1 MTGERSS
8 AVPGSEVDEGCRDA
22 PTTFWGSSL
31 APTQLVERVGRG
43 EDAHM
48 DRPMTRYATTDDGVS
63 IAYQVVGEGPIDLV
77 FVHSFVSHVEVFW
90 ELPAFERFVGEL
102 SSWARV
108 ILFDKR
114 GVGLS
119 DRLSVIPTIEAR
131 LDDLRAVLDAVGSER
146 TLVVGNNDGGAL
158 AALFAATYPERT
170 LGLVLWRGGV
180 RTARAPDYPWGMSED
195 RFEERLRRRMVIWG
209 DESVGE
215 EAARMTFP
223 GIGERLAADPAFV
236 RWLTRLQ
243 RYAAS
248 PGDFA
253 RFSRVWFTTDARSVL
268 PLIQVP
274 AAVLMRIGWIDAYVQ
289 EARWTADQIPGA
301 QLVPVPGDGDDVYLG
316 DVGEV
321 AEAIRGFAQSIEEEH
336 AAFDRVLA
344 TVLFTDIVGSSER
357 AAELGDQAWK
367 QLVEQHHARV
377 RALLARYRGHEVDTA
392 GDGFFAT
399 FDGPGRAVRCAQAI
413 VRSVGTLG
421 IEVRAGVHT
430 GEVETIDGKAG
441 GLAVVIGAR
450 IGALAGASEVLGS
463 QTVRDLT
470 AGSGIVFED
479 AGEHELK
486 GVPDRWRVYRAAD

>member
-1 MTGERSS
+1 
-8 AVPGSEVDEGCRDA
+8 
-22 PTTFWGSSL
+22 
-31 APTQLVERVGRG
+31 
-43 EDAHM
+43 M

-170 LGLVLWRGGV
+170 LGLALWRGGI
-180 RTARAPDYPWGMSED
+180 RTARAPDYPWGLSED

-215 EAARMTFP
+215 EATRMAYP
-223 GIGERLAADPAFV
+223 GIGERLAGDPAFV
-236 RWLTRLQ
+236 RWRTRLE

-248 PGDFA
+248 PGDLA
-253 RFSRVWFTTDARSVL
+253 RFSRVWFTTDARSAL

-274 AAVLMRIGWIDAYVQ
+274 AAVVMRTGWIDAYVQ
-289 EARWTADQIPGA
+289 EAKWTADQIPGA
-301 QLVPVPGDGDDVYLG
+301 QLVAVPGDGDDVYFG

-321 AEAIRGFAQSIEEEH
+321 AEAIQGFAQSIEEEH

-357 AAELGDQAWK
+357 AAELGDRAWK
-367 QLVEQHHARV
+367 QVVEQHHARV

-421 IEVRAGVHT
+421 IELRAGVHT
-430 GEVETIDGKAG
+430 GEVETINGKAG

-450 IGALAGASEVLGS
+450 IGALAGGSEVLGS

-486 GVPDRWRVYRAAD
+486 GVPERWRVYRAAH

>member
-1 MTGERSS
+1 MPP
-8 AVPGSEVDEGCRDA
+8 V
-22 PTTFWGSSL
+22 
-31 APTQLVERVGRG
+31 
-43 EDAHM
+43 
-48 DRPMTRYATTDDGVS
+48 DRPVTRYATTEDDVH

-90 ELPAFERFVGEL
+90 ELPAFERFVVEL

-170 LGLVLWRGGV
+170 LGLALWRGGV
-180 RTARAPDYPWGMSED
+180 RTARAPDYPWGLSEGQ
-195 RFEERLRRRMVIWG
+195 FEERLRRRMVIWG
-209 DESVGE
+209 DESLGE
-215 EAARMTFP
+215 EATRMAYP
-223 GIGERLAADPAFV
+223 GIGERLAGDPTFV
-236 RWLTRLQ
+236 RWRTRLQ

-248 PGDFA
+248 PGDLA

-274 AAVLMRIGWIDAYVQ
+274 AAVVMRTGWIDAYVQ

-357 AAELGDQAWK
+357 AAELGDRAWR

-399 FDGPGRAVRCAQAI
+399 FDGPGRSVRCAEAI

-441 GLAVVIGAR
+441 GLAVVIGSR
-450 IGALAGASEVLGS
+450 IGGLAEPSEVLAS

-470 AGSGIVFED
+470 AGSGIAFED

-486 GVPDRWRVYRAAD
+486 GVPDRWRLYRVMA

>member
-1 MTGERSS
+1 
-8 AVPGSEVDEGCRDA
+8 
-22 PTTFWGSSL
+22 
-31 APTQLVERVGRG
+31 
-43 EDAHM
+43 M
-48 DRPMTRYATTDDGVS
+48 DRPMTRYVTTDDGVS
-63 IAYQVVGEGPIDLV
+63 IAHQVLGEGPIDLV

-131 LDDLRAVLDAVGSER
+131 LDDLRAVLDAVASER

-170 LGLVLWRGGV
+170 LGLALWRGGV
-180 RTARAPDYPWGMSED
+180 RTAWAPDYPWGLSED
-195 RFEERLRRRMVIWG
+195 RFEERLRRRMMIWG
-209 DESVGE
+209 DESLGE
-215 EAARMTFP
+215 EAARMTFS
-223 GIGERLAADPAFV
+223 GIGERLARDPAFV

-248 PGDFA
+248 PGDLA

-274 AAVLMRIGWIDAYVQ
+274 AAVVMRIGWIDAYVQ

-321 AEAIRGFAQSIEEEH
+321 AEAIRGFGQSIEEEN

-357 AAELGDQAWK
+357 AAELGDRAWK
-367 QLVEQHHARV
+367 QLVEEHHTRV

-413 VRSVGTLG
+413 VRSVGKLG

-470 AGSGIVFED
+470 AGSEIVFED

-486 GVPDRWRVYRAAD
+486 GVPHRWRVYRAAD

>member
-1 MTGERSS
+1 
-8 AVPGSEVDEGCRDA
+8 V
-22 PTTFWGSSL
+22 
-31 APTQLVERVGRG
+31 
-43 EDAHM
+43 
-48 DRPMTRYATTDDGVS
+48 DRPRTRYAVTDDDVH
-63 IAYQVVGEGPIDLV
+63 IAYQVVGDGPIDLAL
-77 FVHSFVSHVEVFW
+77 VHAFVSHVEIFW
-90 ELPAFERFVGEL
+90 ELPTFERFVREL

-119 DRLSVIPTIEAR
+119 DRLSVIPTMEAR

-180 RTARAPDYPWGMSED
+180 RTAHAPDYPWGLPEE

-209 DESVGE
+209 DDSMGE
-215 EAARMTFP
+215 EATRMTYL
-223 GIGERLAADPAFV
+223 GAGERFAADPTFV

-248 PGDFA
+248 PGDLA
-253 RFSRVWFTTDARSVL
+253 RFNRVWFTTDARSVL
-268 PLIQVP
+268 PSIQVP
-274 AAVLMRIGWIDAYVQ
+274 AAIVMRTGWIDGYVE

-301 QLVPVPGDGDDVYLG
+301 QLVRVSGDGDDVYMG
-316 DVGEV
+316 DPGEISDAV
-321 AEAIRGFAQSIEEEH
+321 RRFAQAIEEEH

-357 AAELGDQAWK
+357 AAELGDRAWK
-367 QLVEQHHARV
+367 DVVHQHHAKV
-377 RALLARYRGHEVDTA
+377 RALLARYRGNEVDTA

-413 VRSVGTLG
+413 VRSVGSLG
-421 IEVRAGVHT
+421 IEVRAGLHT

-450 IGALAGASEVLGS
+450 IGGIANASQVLASG
-463 QTVRDLT
+463 TVRDLT
-470 AGSGIVFED
+470 AGSGLTFED
-479 AGEHELK
+479 AGVHDLK
-486 GVPDRWRVYRAAD
+486 GVPDQWRLYRVVD